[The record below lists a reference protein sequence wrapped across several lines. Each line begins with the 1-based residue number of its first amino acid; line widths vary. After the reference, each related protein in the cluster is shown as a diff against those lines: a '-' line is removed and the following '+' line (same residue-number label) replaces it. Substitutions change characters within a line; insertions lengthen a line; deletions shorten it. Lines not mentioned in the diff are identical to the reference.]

1 MRLKRIVGLG
11 ALSLC
16 LGASISPVFAMETG
30 PMQGAE
36 PTETTYL
43 PDETV
48 IPENGLGSIAIQLD
62 DSEDGRS
69 KENVEFGLVKVAD
82 LVDGYYV
89 LSEPF
94 QDTEWEF
101 DINKLETADDLE
113 TAARAFQKEIE
124 EPEQT
129 LVTDADGFSVVK
141 DLDLGVYLLYAIDVD
156 KYEYVTPFL
165 IALPTWDNLDEVF
178 QYDVVVYPK
187 HDRVP
192 KILVNKVDAQTGKNI
207 ISKDFE
213 FTSYEDPE
221 CTYEIETVEANTTD
235 GTALFM
241 VDYGTTYI
249 KETAAPEGYG
259 LSDEVV
265 KVEVKDEG
273 LFVNDQQVEPN
284 EEYIYSIRYK
294 DSLLPVVNTSTKTN
308 AMLYG
313 TIAIVALAT
322 GGFIVVLRKKFS
334 K

>member
-1 MRLKRIVGLG
+1 MRLNKLIGIG

-16 LGASISPVFAMETG
+16 LGASISPAYAMDTG

-48 IPENGLGSIAIQLD
+48 IPENGLGSISIQLD
-62 DSEDGRS
+62 ESEDDRS
-69 KENVEFGLVKVAD
+69 LENVEFGLVKVAD
-82 LVDGYYV
+82 LDGGYYV
-89 LSEPF
+89 LTEPF
-94 QDTEWEF
+94 SNKEWDF
-101 DINKLETADDLE
+101 DINKLETADELE
-113 TAARAFQKEIE
+113 TAARAFQKEVQ

-129 LVTDADGFSVVK
+129 LITDADGFSAAK
-141 DLDLGVYLLYAIDVD
+141 DLELGVYLLYAIDVD

-192 KILVNKVDAQTGKNI
+192 KILVNKVDAQTGQNI

-213 FTSYEDPE
+213 FTSYEDSE
-221 CTYEIETVEANTTD
+221 CTDEIETVEANTTD

-265 KVEVKDEG
+265 KVEVNDEG
-273 LFVNDQQVEPN
+273 LFVNDQKVEPN

-294 DSLLPVVNTSTKTN
+294 LSL
-308 AMLYG
+308 
-313 TIAIVALAT
+313 IHI
-322 GGFIVVLRKKFS
+322 
-334 K
+334 